1 MAKSRRGA
9 IAERRGQLAMKLIL
23 EDDEGH
29 RTVIPLFREE
39 LTIGRAEENT
49 VRLPGKDVSRRHARL
64 TWRNGQVH
72 LEDLHSLTGVRVNGE
87 RIHGRRPVHDGDL
100 IEISRYDLIVESSP
114 EDEKA
119 AAGREQAAPAAEGAE
134 RDHGTR
140 RAVRLATIVII
151 IIVAATVAAV
161 LWLRALRRVP

>member
-1 MAKSRRGA
+1 
-9 IAERRGQLAMKLIL
+9 MKLIL

-72 LEDLHSLTGVRVNGE
+72 VEDLNSLTGVRVNGQ
-87 RIHGRRPVHDGDL
+87 RIHGRRPIHDGDL
-100 IEISRYDLIVESSP
+100 IEISRYDLIVEGSP
-114 EDEKA
+114 ADEKA
-119 AAGREQAAPAAEGAE
+119 AAGRREQPTAQGEFAE
-134 RDHGTR
+134 RDRGAH
-140 RAVRLATIVII
+140 RAVRRATIAIVILV
-151 IIVAATVAAV
+151 VAAVAAV
-161 LWLRALRRVP
+161 LWLRALRGVP

>member
-1 MAKSRRGA
+1 
-9 IAERRGQLAMKLIL
+9 MKLIL

-39 LTIGRAEENT
+39 LTIGRAEENA
-49 VRLPGKDVSRRHARL
+49 VRLAGKDVSRRHARL

-72 LEDLHSLTGVRVNGE
+72 LEDLGSLTGVRVNGQ

-114 EDEKA
+114 ADERA
-119 AAGREQAAPAAEGAE
+119 AAGRQDEASARAAE
-134 RDHGTR
+134 RDHGTH
-140 RAVRLATIVII
+140 RAVRRATIAIVILV
-151 IIVAATVAAV
+151 VAAVVAV
-161 LWLRALRRVP
+161 LWLRALRGVP